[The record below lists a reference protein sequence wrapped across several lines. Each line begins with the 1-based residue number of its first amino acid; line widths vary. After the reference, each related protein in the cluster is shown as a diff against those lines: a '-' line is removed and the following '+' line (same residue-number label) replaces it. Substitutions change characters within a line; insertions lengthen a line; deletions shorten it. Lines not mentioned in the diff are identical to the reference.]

1 MKKGKKRVLRAN
13 SRQAKYFHKGIFAF
27 FILPFFRIINNKNE
41 KRGIGMKRTKFS
53 TEVDTFDKFLEV
65 VWNCEKNYLGQFI
78 IQAEKNACPSPY
90 SEVAYD
96 AFLSRFVQGVRT
108 NG

>member
-41 KRGIGMKRTKFS
+41 KRGIGMKRTKFNE
-53 TEVDTFDKFLEV
+53 EVDTFDKFLEV
-65 VWNCEKNYLGQFI
+65 VWNCSKNYLAAFI
-78 IQAEKNACPSPY
+78 QLAIEKDCPIKY
-90 SEVAYD
+90 VEAAKNTYHQ
-96 AFLSRFVQGVRT
+96 RFMVGR
-108 NG
+108 